1 MQSFVLVIHVL
12 ATLAIVVLVLL
23 QHGKGADAGA
33 AFGTGS
39 AGSLFGSAGS
49 ANFLSRSTSIAAA
62 VFFCTSLVLT
72 YFGTQRNAGSVIQK
86 TPATQTAPAKADAKP
101 GEAKADAKPDAKT
114 EQKTDTKTQEIPK

>member
-1 MQSFVLVIHVL
+1 MQNIVLLIHVV

-49 ANFLSRSTSIAAA
+49 ANFLSRSTAIAAA

-86 TPATQTAPAKADAKP
+86 TPAAQTGPAKVDAKP
-101 GEAKADAKPDAKT
+101 ADGKT
-114 EQKTDTKTQEIPK
+114 EPKSDTKTPEIPK

>member
-1 MQSFVLVIHVL
+1 MQNLILVIHVI
-12 ATLAIVVLVLL
+12 ATIAIVVLVLL

-49 ANFLSRSTSIAAA
+49 ANFLSRSTAIAAA

-72 YFGTQRNAGSVIQK
+72 YFGTQRNTASVMQKAPAGQNAPAK
-86 TPATQTAPAKADAKP
+86 TDSKTAPAA
-101 GEAKADAKPDAKT
+101 DAKT
-114 EQKTDTKTQEIPK
+114 EPKTGSKTQEIPK